1 MKNRQTTGCDK
12 LSRVYEDMFNTLQE
26 VMLDED
32 KIKNLSPLDYSAL
45 GLYIGKFVEQEI
57 NSSVVQIM
65 RAFKGVPMPEFYCKR
80 YSKKI
85 SPVETERQKIYLN
98 SWKDVNDSFSLK
110 TISLGDALC
119 ALEVLKT
126 EDNKGFFDYY
136 PWLNNQDFLDAWRE
150 LSKFRNKMAHI
161 GEIIDEDILKRNI
174 EVFQTFL
181 SFMPDISKAKKE
193 LAPKWYRQP
202 LKTNKKKE
210 ITIGFHA
217 KKYEFRDKGK
227 VSECKWICAES
238 LEPPMPDDLKEYI
251 TKYKKRLYDQALN
264 RRVKIFKQRKGKR
277 GLKDHEGK
285 TLVPPYYDEFV
296 LLPKT
301 LDDHQRKSVI
311 AIRDGKYF
319 IVALDGSGKELADTY
334 DVIMYANKSIN
345 NSPYIYRKNGRAQW
359 GFIDEWGKV
368 MCDNIVDSYICSE
381 DSITY
386 DSNELRGYWCY
397 TEPDTPILPPI
408 FDDIEMIDNINEPL
422 VFVLNAV
429 EGYVQIIGNK
439 YKFIS
444 LAEFKN
450 LDAAEREKILES
462 CIREKSIL

>member
-12 LSRVYEDMFNTLQE
+12 LSRVYEDMFNSLHE
-26 VMLDED
+26 VMQDEG
-32 KIKNLSPLDYSAL
+32 KLKNLSPLDYSAL

-65 RAFKGVPMPEFYCKR
+65 RAFRGVPMPEFYCKR
-80 YSKKI
+80 YFLRI
-85 SPVETERQKIYLN
+85 SPVETERQRIYLN
-98 SWKDVNDSFSLK
+98 SWKDVNDRYSLK

-126 EDNKGFFDYY
+126 EDNEGFFDNY
-136 PWLNNQDFLDAWRE
+136 PWLSNEDFLNAWSE

-202 LKTNKKKE
+202 LKTIKKDE
-210 ITIGFHA
+210 MNIRFHA
-217 KKYEFRDKGK
+217 KKYEFRDKETE
-227 VSECKWICAES
+227 SIYICAES
-238 LEPPMPDDLKEYI
+238 LEPPMPDDIKEYI
-251 TKYKKRLYDQALN
+251 TKSKKRLYDQALN

-285 TLVPPYYDEFV
+285 TIVPPYYDKFV

-301 LDDHQRKSVI
+301 LDDHQRKSAI
-311 AIRDGKYF
+311 AIRDEKYLV
-319 IVALDGSGKELADTY
+319 VALDGSGKELTDTY
-334 DVIMYANKSIN
+334 DIIMYANNSIN

-359 GFIDEWGKV
+359 GFMDEWGKE
-368 MCDNIVDSYICSE
+368 MCDNIVDSYICDE
-381 DSITY
+381 NSITY

-397 TEPDTPILPPI
+397 ADPASPILPPI
-408 FDDIEMIDNINEPL
+408 FDDIEMVDFPNKPMF
-422 VFVLNAV
+422 FVLNAV
-429 EGYVQIIGNK
+429 EGYVQIIGNN

-450 LDAAEREKILES
+450 LDVAEREKILEN
-462 CIREKSIL
+462 CIKEKSL

>member
-12 LSRVYEDMFNTLQE
+12 LSRVYEDMFNALQE
-26 VMLDED
+26 VMQDED

-80 YSKKI
+80 YFLRI

-193 LAPKWYRQP
+193 LAPKWYQQP
-202 LKTNKKKE
+202 LKTNKKNE

-217 KKYEFRDKGK
+217 KKYEFRDKEK

-238 LEPPMPDDLKEYI
+238 LEPPMPDDIKEYI

-408 FDDIEMIDNINEPL
+408 FDDIEMIDNFNEPL

-462 CIREKSIL
+462 CIREK

>member
-202 LKTNKKKE
+202 LKTNKKNE

-408 FDDIEMIDNINEPL
+408 FDDIEMIDNFNEPL

-462 CIREKSIL
+462 CIREK

>member
-408 FDDIEMIDNINEPL
+408 FDDIEMIYNFNEPL

-462 CIREKSIL
+462 CIREK

>member
-161 GEIIDEDILKRNI
+161 GEIVDEDILKRNI

-202 LKTNKKKE
+202 LKTNKKNE

-238 LEPPMPDDLKEYI
+238 LESPMPDDLKEYI

-408 FDDIEMIDNINEPL
+408 FDDIEMIYNFNEPL

-462 CIREKSIL
+462 CIREK

>member
-161 GEIIDEDILKRNI
+161 GEIVDEDILKRNI

-202 LKTNKKKE
+202 LKTNKKNE

-251 TKYKKRLYDQALN
+251 TIYKKRLYDQALN

-408 FDDIEMIDNINEPL
+408 FDDIEMIYNFNEPL

-462 CIREKSIL
+462 CIREK